1 MTKPIRV
8 LLVDDEADFVETLAE
23 RLEIRG
29 FEPSVALDGPAALER
44 LKDFVPDV
52 MVLDLKMPGMGGLEV
67 LRESLRK
74 SPKLPVIMLTGHGSE
89 QERDEAL
96 ASGASTYLQ
105 KPIDIES
112 LAKLLEETTSAGAA
126 PAEEA

>member
-1 MTKPIRV
+1 MPSDIRV

-29 FEPSVALDGPAALER
+29 FVPVVALDGPAALQRIEES
-44 LKDFVPDV
+44 VPDV
-52 MVLDLKMPGMGGLEV
+52 MVLDLKMPGMSGLEV

-74 SPKLPVIMLTGHGSE
+74 APGLPVVMLTGHGSE

-105 KPIDIES
+105 KPVEIDA
-112 LAKLLEETTSAGAA
+112 LATLLKETTSTGT
-126 PAEEA
+126 

>member
-29 FEPSVALDGPAALER
+29 FEPSVALNGSAALER
-44 LKDFVPDV
+44 LAEASPHV

-74 SPKLPVIMLTGHGSE
+74 IPKLPVIMLTGHGSE

-105 KPIDIES
+105 KPIDIDS
-112 LAKLLEETTSAGAA
+112 LAKLLEETASAGAS
-126 PAEEA
+126 PGEET

>member
-44 LKDFVPDV
+44 LKNFGPDV

-67 LRESLRK
+67 LREGLRK

-105 KPIDIES
+105 KPIDIET